1 MLQIFCLVL
10 DLFFIAMIG
19 RIILSFFPIAPG
31 SAFASI
37 YSAVYA
43 VTEPVLGP
51 LRRVLPSVGM
61 FDLSPIVVFIAIN
74 ILQAVIG
81 CGGGLLR

>member
-1 MLQIFCLVL
+1 MVQILCLVL
-10 DLFFIAMIG
+10 DAFFIAMIV
-19 RIILSFFPIAPG
+19 RIVLGFFPIAPG
-31 SAFASI
+31 SAFASVYSAI
-37 YSAVYA
+37 YS

-61 FDLSPIVVFIAIN
+61 FDLSPIVVFLAIN
-74 ILQAVIG
+74 ILRSVIG